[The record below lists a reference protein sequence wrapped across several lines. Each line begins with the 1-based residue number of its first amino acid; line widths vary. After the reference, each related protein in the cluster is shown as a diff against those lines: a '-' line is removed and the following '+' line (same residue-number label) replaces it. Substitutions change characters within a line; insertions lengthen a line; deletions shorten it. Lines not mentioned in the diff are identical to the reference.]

1 MKNITYLAISLIFIS
16 TFNAKAMEKI
26 EETAECDE
34 DYEYT
39 TETFSVNHDITAT
52 ILTFYV
58 KGGDKEV
65 GYIDYQVD
73 KHKKTAFIRMFVCP
87 QSDEMTKT
95 LFFLMAEKRMSKKDQ
110 VKTVLF
116 YANNREEEFYKKFN
130 ASRHTFDGDCCMK
143 MTCNPGRK
151 HHENYHIESPK

>member
-1 MKNITYLAISLIFIS
+1 MKNITYLAISLISIS
-16 TFNAKAMEKI
+16 TFNAKTMERSKAN
-26 EETAECDE
+26 EE

-39 TETFSVNHDITAT
+39 TETFSVDHDSTAT

-58 KGGDKEV
+58 KGDDKEV
-65 GYIDYQVD
+65 GYIDYQVN

-87 QSDEMTKT
+87 QSDEITKT

-116 YANNREEEFYKKFN
+116 YANSREEEFYKKFN
-130 ASRHTFDGDCCMK
+130 AFRHTSDDDYRMK
-143 MTCNPGRK
+143 MTCKSGRK
-151 HHENYHIESPK
+151 HREDYYIESPE